1 MISCLNR
8 NALLMFQH
16 QIRIKSAE
24 TAETAQTLAS
34 LEALRSENLL
44 VPQLTSS
51 EQWQTLVAPHATSAS
66 FTFIMAYSY
75 SCRR

>member
-1 MISCLNR
+1 MISWLNR

-16 QIRIKSAE
+16 QIHIKSAE

-51 EQWQTLVAPHATSAS
+51 EQWQRNPCYTPWNVGILYLDHGL
-66 FTFIMAYSY
+66 FIFLP
-75 SCRR
+75 